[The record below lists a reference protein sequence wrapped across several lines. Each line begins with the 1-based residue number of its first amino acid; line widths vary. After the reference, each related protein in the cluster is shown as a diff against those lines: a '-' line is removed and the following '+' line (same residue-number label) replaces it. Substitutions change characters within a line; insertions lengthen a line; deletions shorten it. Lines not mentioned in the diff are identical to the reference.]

1 MIFLSHLVR
10 NQKHKFDVMK
20 GNYMKSVLLNCRI
33 CGGSRFQQ
41 ILNLGNQSMTGVF
54 PKISDEDPPSG
65 ELILIR
71 CTECNLVQ
79 LDRNFDPTILYG
91 ESYGYRSSLN
101 PTMTRHLQSK
111 AEQLAREYGFENC
124 LVVDVGSNDATSLK
138 IYDGLGFRT
147 VGVDPLLNQFAE
159 CYPKNSIKLSN
170 FFNQDIANS
179 YASKVDIL
187 TSIAMF
193 YDLEDPNEFVNLVG
207 KSLSRDGIWHFEQS
221 YLPFM
226 LNSNSF
232 DTICHEHLEYYSL
245 SVINSLLKKHQLRVI
260 SVEFNSINGG
270 SIAVTAA
277 KDQSSHKTSKLVKW
291 AIDNETKLALDTNEP
306 YEKFASNVQNLKK
319 SLKDLVFA
327 IQSDGKKIGALGAS
341 TKGNVLLQ
349 YCGITSDDLIS
360 IGEVNPDKYGRVT
373 PGSRIKIVSEDEL
386 LNQNPDYILILPW
399 HFKEYI
405 VNKIRQSAS
414 KNCKVILPLP
424 NIEILS

>member
-1 MIFLSHLVR
+1 
-10 NQKHKFDVMK
+10 
-20 GNYMKSVLLNCRI
+20 MKSVPLNCRI
-33 CGGSRFQQ
+33 CGGSRFQE

-54 PKISDEDPPSG
+54 PNALDEDPPSG
-65 ELILIR
+65 ELILVR

-101 PTMTRHLQSK
+101 PTMTRHLQNK
-111 AEQLAREYGFENC
+111 AGQLSREYGFDNC
-124 LVVDVGSNDATSLK
+124 LVMDIGSNDATSLK
-138 IYDGLGFRT
+138 IYDELGFRT
-147 VGVDPLLNQFAE
+147 VGVDPLLDQFAE
-159 CYPKNSIKLSN
+159 YYPKGSVQISN
-170 FFNQDIANS
+170 FFNTDIANS
-179 YASKVDIL
+179 YESKVDIL

-193 YDLEDPNEFVNLVG
+193 YDLENPNEFVSAVG
-207 KSLSRDGIWHFEQS
+207 KCLSEDGIWHFEQS

-245 SVINSLLKKHQLRVI
+245 SVIDSLLKKHQLRII
-260 SVEFNSINGG
+260 SIEFNSINGG

-277 KDQSSHKTSKLVKW
+277 KDLSSHKASKLVDW
-291 AIDNETKLALDTNEP
+291 AINNENKLALDTNAP
-306 YEKFASNVQNLKK
+306 YEKFAMNVQNLKT

-327 IQSDGKKIGALGAS
+327 IQSDGKTIAALGAS

-349 YCGITSDDLIS
+349 YCGLTSADLAS

-373 PGSRIKIVSEDEL
+373 PGSRIKIISEDEL

-399 HFKEYI
+399 HFKEFM

-414 KNCKVILPLP
+414 RNCKIILPLP

>member
-1 MIFLSHLVR
+1 
-10 NQKHKFDVMK
+10 MK
-20 GNYMKSVLLNCRI
+20 GNYMKSFPLNCRI
-33 CGGSRFQQ
+33 CGGSRFQE

-54 PKISDEDPPSG
+54 PNAFDEDPPSG
-65 ELILIR
+65 ELILVR

-101 PTMTRHLQSK
+101 PTMTRHLQNK

-124 LVVDVGSNDATSLK
+124 LVMDIGSNDATSLK

-147 VGVDPLLNQFAE
+147 VGVDPLLDQFAE
-159 CYPKNSIKLSN
+159 YYPKESVQISN
-170 FFNQDIANS
+170 FFNTDIANS
-179 YASKVDIL
+179 YESKVDIL

-193 YDLEDPNEFVNLVG
+193 YDLEDPNEFVSSVG
-207 KSLSRDGIWHFEQS
+207 RSLSQEGIWHFEQS

-245 SVINSLLKKHQLRVI
+245 SVIDSLLKKHQLRII
-260 SVEFNSINGG
+260 SIEFNSINGG
-270 SIAVTAA
+270 SIAVTAT
-277 KDQSSHKTSKLVKW
+277 KDQSSHKASKLVEW
-291 AIDNETKLALDTNEP
+291 AINNEKKLALDTNDP
-306 YEKFASNVQNLKK
+306 YEKFARNVENLKT
-319 SLKDLVFA
+319 SLKELVFA
-327 IQSDGKKIGALGAS
+327 IQSDGKTIAALGAS

-349 YCGITSDDLIS
+349 YCGLTSDDLAN

-386 LNQNPDYILILPW
+386 LIQNPDYILILPW
-399 HFKEYI
+399 HFKEYL
-405 VNKIRQSAS
+405 VSKIRQSAS